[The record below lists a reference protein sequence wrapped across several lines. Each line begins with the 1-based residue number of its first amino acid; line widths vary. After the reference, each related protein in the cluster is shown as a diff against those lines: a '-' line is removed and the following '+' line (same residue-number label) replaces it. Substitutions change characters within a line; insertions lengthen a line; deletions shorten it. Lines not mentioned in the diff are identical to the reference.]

1 MEVTE
6 CKWLPHDGQAPDEE
20 EWQLS
25 VQCVLQYRWY
35 IEGNGATSYFWQIPE
50 QPVPAL
56 TNFQT
61 ARTDVIMFLT
71 VSLHVEIV
79 VLLSSTRKKP
89 YATLDVDMDDYYR
102 IKNEDKAES
111 KDAG

>member
-1 MEVTE
+1 M
-6 CKWLPHDGQAPDEE
+6 
-20 EWQLS
+20 
-25 VQCVLQYRWY
+25 
-35 IEGNGATSYFWQIPE
+35 
-50 QPVPAL
+50 